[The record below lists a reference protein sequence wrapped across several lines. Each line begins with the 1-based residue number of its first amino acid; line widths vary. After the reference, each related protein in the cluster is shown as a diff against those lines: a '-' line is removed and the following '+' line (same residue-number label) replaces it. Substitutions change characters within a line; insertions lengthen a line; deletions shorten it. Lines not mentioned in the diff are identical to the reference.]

1 MNSQPEEQPDE
12 SIYDRIR
19 REARERDDAEQA
31 RQRRV
36 REFYDTHDP
45 ARPVEDGLITFQFDE
60 GRI

>member
-1 MNSQPEEQPDE
+1 MDQPEKQPDE

-31 RQRRV
+31 RQRGL

-45 ARPVEDGLITFQFDE
+45 ARPVENWGQIK
-60 GRI
+60 

>member
-1 MNSQPEEQPDE
+1 MDQPEKQTDE

-36 REFYDTHDP
+36 REFYENHDP

-60 GRI
+60 RSN

>member
-1 MNSQPEEQPDE
+1 MDQPEKQTDE

-31 RQRRV
+31 RQLRL

-45 ARPVEDGLITFQFDE
+45 ARPVEKWGQIN
-60 GRI
+60 